1 MLEESRLPSLRSM
14 VISVNWS
21 PDWESPANCNTSLP
35 RLCVKPCL
43 SGTSKGRL
51 AKLSDSSNSSIVSV
65 GYDYGKILR
74 TQVGV
79 PIEGEWSILTH

>member
-21 PDWESPANCNTSLP
+21 PGLGIAGEVAMPPSTKTMST
-35 RLCVKPCL
+35 PCF
-43 SGTSKGRL
+43 SGSTSKGRL

-65 GYDYGKILR
+65 GSTTMER
-74 TQVGV
+74 SFV
-79 PIEGEWSILTH
+79 PETEGFQ